1 MLNRNGAPQLVL
13 MATLILIGLATV
25 VEAGQGKTPLEF
37 MEASHE
43 TAKAGWGYLML
54 AAAFVLGGGS
64 LAVGGRALFR
74 GEWQHGAIGLGF
86 GILVLLVL
94 WGLGG
99 FFELNA

>member
-1 MLNRNGAPQLVL
+1 MKKRSGAPQLVL

-25 VEAGQGKTPLEF
+25 VDAQQGSSPLEF
-37 MEASHE
+37 MESSHE
-43 TAKAGWGYLML
+43 TAKAGWGYLMI

-74 GEWQHGAIGLGF
+74 GDWQHGAVGLGF
-86 GILVLLVL
+86 GVLVLLVL

-99 FFELNA
+99 FFDLNA